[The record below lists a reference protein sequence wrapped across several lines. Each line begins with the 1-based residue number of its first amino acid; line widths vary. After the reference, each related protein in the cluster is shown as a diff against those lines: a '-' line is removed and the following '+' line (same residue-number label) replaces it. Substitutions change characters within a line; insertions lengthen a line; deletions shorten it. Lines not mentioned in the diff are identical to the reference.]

1 MNKNEPNILE
11 IEALNEGKKIHLF
24 KSAHPLLAAATA
36 AAVEA
41 AELLLALVKRREI
54 LLATPGLLMD
64 LRARSRAA

>member
-1 MNKNEPNILE
+1 MKAKKN
-11 IEALNEGKKIHLF
+11 HLF